1 MARLTIPGDFISQLT
16 LLSNIKAKND
26 EDGAT
31 SPLIPFLTQQ
41 GINLNDDAAAG
52 NAAQAH
58 ETNRALLAKQ
68 SENFRQ
74 LRDNYFKT
82 GYCFLLLF
90 SINSSITFGKYL
102 YSNSWIRLAKDSVV
116 SFS

>member
-68 SENFRQ
+68 
-74 LRDNYFKT
+74 K
-82 GYCFLLLF
+82 
-90 SINSSITFGKYL
+90 
-102 YSNSWIRLAKDSVV
+102 
-116 SFS
+116 